1 MTRSRGCAREW
12 RRGDSQAINSL
23 RGCQIVRIK
32 RMPISR
38 QQALDYFR
46 SPDLI
51 GLGFEADAVRQ
62 RLHPEGVVTYIIDR
76 NINYTN
82 FCTEYCTF
90 CAFYRPLKG
99 PRADEGYILDF
110 EKIYEK
116 IAETLEMG
124 GTGVLMQGGIHP
136 DLKID
141 WFESL
146 FSGIKQRF
154 PQIWLHCLSAAEVL
168 AIAEYSGLDL
178 RTTIARL
185 RDAGLDSI
193 PGGGA
198 EILDDEVRFRIA
210 RLKCRTEDW
219 VSVHRTAHHLGMRTT
234 ATMMFG
240 VGESFDQRVNHFEVV
255 RRLQEETG
263 GFTAFIPWSF
273 QPKHTAL
280 GGRGWDEAT
289 SVEYLKVLAIA
300 RLYLDNIEN
309 VQASWVTQGLKVLE
323 LGLHFGGN
331 DVGSVM
337 LEENVVKAAGTSNCT
352 TEEELRRIIR
362 DAGFK
367 PVQRDTLYRTMF
379 LN

>member
-1 MTRSRGCAREW
+1 
-12 RRGDSQAINSL
+12 
-23 RGCQIVRIK
+23 
-32 RMPISR
+32 MPISR
-38 QQALDYFR
+38 QQALDYFL
-46 SPDLI
+46 SPDLL
-51 GLGFEADAVRQ
+51 GLGFEADAVRR
-62 RLHPEGVVTYIIDR
+62 RLHPEGVATYIIDR

-82 FCTEYCTF
+82 YCTEHCTF

-99 PRADEGYILDF
+99 PQAAEGYILDF
-110 EKIYEK
+110 ATIYEK
-116 IAETLEMG
+116 IAETIEMG

-141 WFESL
+141 WFERL
-146 FSGIKQRF
+146 FTGIKQRF
-154 PQIWLHCLSAAEVL
+154 PQIWLHCLSASEIL
-168 AIAEYSGLDL
+168 AIAEYSNLDL

-185 RDAGLDSI
+185 RDAGLQSI

-198 EILDDEVRFRIA
+198 EILDDDVRARIA

-219 VSVHRTAHHLGMRTT
+219 LSVHRTAHQLGMRTT

-240 VGESFDQRVNHFEVV
+240 VGETFDQRINHFEVI
-255 RRLQEETG
+255 RKLQEETG

-280 GGRGWDEAT
+280 GGKGWEEAT
-289 SVEYLKVLAIA
+289 SVEYLKTLAIS
-300 RLYLDNIEN
+300 RLYLENIEN
-309 VQASWVTQGLKVLE
+309 VQASWVTQGLKVLQM
-323 LGLHFGGN
+323 GLHFGGN

-352 TEEELRRIIR
+352 TEEELRRLIR

-379 LN
+379 LS